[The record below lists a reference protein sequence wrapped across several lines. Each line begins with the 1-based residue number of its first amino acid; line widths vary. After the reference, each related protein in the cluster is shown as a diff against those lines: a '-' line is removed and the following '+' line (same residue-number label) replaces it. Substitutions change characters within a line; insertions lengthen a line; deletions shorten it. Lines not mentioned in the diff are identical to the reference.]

1 MLSVQKVKVFLYIM
15 FVNRSHFECFPW
27 VGQAGSQGSIGIPAF
42 SISCI
47 GKRGGGGELVH
58 RSALKRG
65 RGLKDGGGDGGE
77 DFGDL

>member
-1 MLSVQKVKVFLYIM
+1 M